1 MARVRPAE
9 ITEELN
15 DVWRLVVGYTKQ
27 EAVAPLR
34 GIGAF
39 MRWGVVG
46 MVLFALGTGFGV
58 MAIVR
63 ALETETDTALTGY
76 WSWVPY
82 FAATAWVVIVGVLSA
97 RSLAHTPW
105 KKKGDAQ

>member
-39 MRWGVVG
+39 MRRGAIG
-46 MVLFALGTGFGV
+46 MVFFALGTGFGV
-58 MAIVR
+58 LAIVR

-82 FAATAWVVIVGVLSA
+82 FAATAWVVIVGVLA
-97 RSLAHTPW
+97 VRSLARTPW

>member
-27 EAVAPLR
+27 ETVAPLR
-34 GIGAF
+34 GIGRF
-39 MRWGVVG
+39 MRWGVIG
-46 MVLFALGTGFGV
+46 MLFFSLGTAFGV

-63 ALETETDTALTGY
+63 ALETETELDGY

-82 FAATAWVVIVGVLSA
+82 FAAFAWVVIVGLLSA
-97 RSLAHTPW
+97 RSVARTPW
-105 KKKGDAQ
+105 KKEGDAK